1 MPWPVYHGIKVS
13 LFKRMVLLLSGGDCL
28 ILIKIIRNR
37 MKVKLIPGLLLMLAL
52 AGCGGSQK
60 YNYVTVEDGIFSLA
74 GEPYYFIGA
83 NYWYGAILG
92 TEGRYGDRE
101 RLLRELDHMKS
112 IGITNLRVMV
122 GPEGPDNEPYRV
134 TPALQV
140 APGEYSREM
149 LDGLDFL
156 MAEMGRREM
165 HAILFLNNAWD
176 WSGGFSQYLS
186 WNGYG
191 PIPNPNIPP
200 NTWPQFMS
208 FSGRFNTC
216 EPCISQFEEFIR
228 FILGRTNRYTGIKYT
243 DDPAIMT
250 WEIAN
255 EPRAFSDENIPA
267 FEAMIAR
274 IAGLLQELDGNHLVT
289 TGTEGRHGCEQQME
303 VFERIHADPNIDYLV
318 MHIWPKN
325 WGWLDNADIA
335 GTLDSS
341 LVKTNQYINDHL
353 EVAERLNKPIALE
366 EFGLPRDQHGFSP
379 LEPTSS
385 RDAYYDNAFSQV
397 LDHAG
402 RRGPLAGCNIWA
414 YSGEGRAA
422 EGRIH
427 WLPGDD
433 YLGDPPQEE
442 QGLNSVFD
450 TDSTIELISVHN
462 RRLREVINK

>member
-1 MPWPVYHGIKVS
+1 MKG
-13 LFKRMVLLLSGGDCL
+13 LL
-28 ILIKIIRNR
+28 
-37 MKVKLIPGLLLMLAL
+37 PGLLLMLAL
-52 AGCGGSQK
+52 SGCDSSQE
-60 YNYVTVEDGIFSLA
+60 YSYLTVEDGIFRLA

-92 TEGRYGDRE
+92 TEGEYGDRE

-122 GPEGPDNEPYRV
+122 GPEGPDNEPFRV

-140 APGEYSREM
+140 APGEYSEVM
-149 LDGLDFL
+149 LDGLDYL
-156 MAEMGRREM
+156 LAEMGKREM

-176 WSGGFSQYLS
+176 WSGGFSQYLN

-191 PIPNPNIPP
+191 PIPNPNLPG
-200 NTWPQFMS
+200 NTWPQFMA
-208 FSGRFNTC
+208 FSGQFNTC
-216 EPCISQFEEFIR
+216 EPCIRQFEEYIR
-228 FILGRTNRYTGIKYT
+228 FITGRANRYNGLKYS

-267 FEAMIAR
+267 FESMIAR
-274 IAGLLQELDGNHLVT
+274 IAALLQELDENHLVT
-289 TGTEGRHGCEQQME
+289 TGTEGRHGCEQKME

-325 WGWLDNADIA
+325 WGWLDIKDIG
-335 GTLDSS
+335 GTLDTAIM
-341 LVKTNQYINDHL
+341 LTNRYINDHL
-353 EVAERLNKPIALE
+353 EVAERLNKPIVLE
-366 EFGLPRDQHGFSP
+366 EFGLPRDLHGFSP
-379 LEPTSS
+379 QEPATY
-385 RDAYYDNAFSQV
+385 RDRYYSNAFGQV
-397 LDHAG
+397 LEHAG
-402 RRGPLAGCNIWA
+402 RLGPLAGCNIWA
-414 YSGEGRAA
+414 WAGEGRAA

-450 TDSTIELISVHN
+450 SDSAVGLISDFSL
-462 RRLREVINK
+462 RLTSITKK

>member
-1 MPWPVYHGIKVS
+1 MKG
-13 LFKRMVLLLSGGDCL
+13 LF
-28 ILIKIIRNR
+28 
-37 MKVKLIPGLLLMLAL
+37 PGLLLILAL
-52 AGCGGSQK
+52 SGCGSSQE
-60 YNYVTVEDGIFSLA
+60 YSYVTVEDGIFRLA
-74 GEPYYFIGA
+74 GEPYYFVGA

-92 TEGRYGDRE
+92 TEGEYGDRG

-122 GPEGPDNEPYRV
+122 GPEGPDNEPFRV

-140 APGEYSREM
+140 APGEYSEVM

-156 MAEMGRREM
+156 LAEMGKREM

-176 WSGGFSQYLS
+176 WSGGFSQYLN

-191 PIPNPNIPP
+191 PIPNPNLPG
-200 NTWPQFMS
+200 NTWPQFMA
-208 FSGRFNTC
+208 FSGQFNTC
-216 EPCISQFEEFIR
+216 EPCIGQFVEYIR
-228 FILGRTNRYTGIKYT
+228 FIVGRTNSYTGLKYT

-274 IAGLLQELDGNHLVT
+274 IASLLQELDENHLVT
-289 TGTEGRHGCEQQME
+289 TGTEGRHGCEQKME

-325 WGWLDNADIA
+325 WGWLDIKDI
-335 GTLDSS
+335 GGSLDTAIV
-341 LVKTNQYINDHL
+341 LTNRYMSDHL
-353 EVAERLNKPIALE
+353 EVAARLNKPIVLE
-366 EFGLPRDQHGFSP
+366 EFGLPRDLHGFS
-379 LEPTSS
+379 LQEPTIS
-385 RDAYYDNAFSQV
+385 RDRYYSNAFGQV
-397 LDHAG
+397 LEHAG
-402 RRGPLAGCNIWA
+402 RLGPLAGCNIWA
-414 YSGEGRAA
+414 WAGEGRAA
-422 EGRIH
+422 DGRIH

-450 TDSTIELISVHN
+450 TDSTVDLIADFS
-462 RRLREVINK
+462 RRLYSLNNK

>member
-1 MPWPVYHGIKVS
+1 MTGK
-13 LFKRMVLLLSGGDCL
+13 LFT
-28 ILIKIIRNR
+28 
-37 MKVKLIPGLLLMLAL
+37 GLLLILAF
-52 AGCGGSQK
+52 AGCGNSQK
-60 YNYVTVEDGIFSLA
+60 YDYITVDDGIFRLA

-92 TEGRYGDRE
+92 TGGRYGDRE
-101 RLLRELDHMKS
+101 RLLKELDEMKS

-122 GPEGPDNEPYRV
+122 GPEGPDNEPFRV

-140 APGEYSREM
+140 APGEYSEEM
-149 LDGLDFL
+149 LYGLDFL
-156 MAEMGRREM
+156 LAEMGKRGM

-191 PIPNPNIPP
+191 PIPNPNVPP

-208 FSGRFNTC
+208 FSGRFNSC
-216 EPCISQFEEFIR
+216 EPCISQFEDFIR
-228 FILGRTNRYTGIKYT
+228 FILGRTNGLTGLKYT

-267 FEAMIAR
+267 FEAMISR
-274 IAGLLQELDGNHLVT
+274 IAALLQELDKNHLVT
-289 TGTEGRHGCEQQME
+289 TGTEGRHGCEQKME
-303 VFERIHADPNIDYLV
+303 LFERIHANPDIDYLV

-325 WGWLDNADIA
+325 WGWLDVSDIGGSLA
-335 GTLDSS
+335 SS
-341 LVKTNQYINDHL
+341 TEKTNRYMNDHI
-353 EVAERLNKPIALE
+353 EVAARLNKPIVLE
-366 EFGLPRDQHGFSP
+366 EFGLPRDFHGYSP
-379 LEPTSS
+379 EESTVA
-385 RDAYYDNAFSQV
+385 RDAYYSNAFGQVVDNADK
-397 LDHAG
+397 L
-402 RRGPLAGCNIWA
+402 GPLAGCNIWA
-414 YSGEGRAA
+414 WAGRGRAS
-422 EGRIH
+422 EGHIH

-450 TDSTIELISVHN
+450 TDSTVSVIADFN
-462 RRLREVINK
+462 RRLLTLTRK

>member
-1 MPWPVYHGIKVS
+1 
-13 LFKRMVLLLSGGDCL
+13 
-28 ILIKIIRNR
+28 LIKIVEKH
-37 MKVKLIPGLLLMLAL
+37 MTGKVFTGLLLMLAL
-52 AGCGGSQK
+52 AGCGSSQK
-60 YNYVTVEDGIFSLA
+60 YDYVTVEDGIFRLA

-92 TEGRYGDRE
+92 TKGEYGDRE
-101 RLLRELDHMKS
+101 RLLSELDHMKS
-112 IGITNLRVMV
+112 IGIKNLRVMV

-140 APGEYSREM
+140 APGEYSDEM

-156 MAEMGRREM
+156 LAEMGKRGQ

-191 PIPNPNIPP
+191 PIPNPNVPP
-200 NTWPQFMS
+200 NTWPQFMA
-208 FSGRFNTC
+208 FSGQFNSC
-216 EPCISQFEEFIR
+216 EPCINQFEEFIR
-228 FILGRTNRYTGIKYT
+228 FILGRTNGYTGLKYT

-274 IAGLLQELDGNHLVT
+274 IAALLQELDENHLVT
-289 TGTEGRHGCEQQME
+289 TGTEGRHGCEQKME
-303 VFERIHADPNIDYLV
+303 LFERIHADPNIDYLV

-325 WGWLDNADIA
+325 WGWLDVTDISGSLA
-335 GTLDSS
+335 SS
-341 LVKTNQYINDHL
+341 IEKTNRYMDDHV
-353 EVAERLNKPIALE
+353 EVARRLNKPIVLE
-366 EFGLPRDQHGFSP
+366 EFGLPRDSHGYSP
-379 LEPTSS
+379 QESTVS
-385 RDAYYDNAFSQV
+385 RDTYYYNAFGKVLYNAGSQ
-397 LDHAG
+397 
-402 RRGPLAGCNIWA
+402 GPLAGCNIWA
-414 YSGEGRAA
+414 YAGEGRAT
-422 EGRIH
+422 EGHLH

-450 TDSTIELISVHN
+450 TDSTISVISDFSL
-462 RRLREVINK
+462 RLSSLTKK

>member
-1 MPWPVYHGIKVS
+1 MTGKVWS
-13 LFKRMVLLLSGGDCL
+13 
-28 ILIKIIRNR
+28 
-37 MKVKLIPGLLLMLAL
+37 GLLLLLAL
-52 AGCGGSQK
+52 AGCGSSQM
-60 YNYVTVEDGIFSLA
+60 YDYVKVEEGIFRLA

-83 NYWYGAILG
+83 NYWHGAILG
-92 TEGRYGDRE
+92 TAGQYGDRD
-101 RLLRELDHMKS
+101 RLLRELDHMKG

-122 GPEGPDNEPYRV
+122 GPEGPDNEPFRV

-140 APGEYSREM
+140 APGEYNEEI

-156 MAEMGRREM
+156 LAEMGKRSM

-208 FSGRFNTC
+208 YSGQFHNC
-216 EPCISQFEEFIR
+216 GPCISQFEEFIR
-228 FILGRTNRYTGIKYT
+228 VIVGRRNSYTGLEYIE
-243 DDPAIMT
+243 DPAIMT

-267 FEAMIAR
+267 FESMISR
-274 IAGLLQELDGNHLVT
+274 IASLLQELDKNHLVT
-289 TGTEGRHGCEQQME
+289 TGTEGRHGCEQQIE
-303 VFERIHADPNIDYLV
+303 LFERIHANPDIDYLV

-325 WGWLDNADIA
+325 WGWLDIKDIS
-335 GTLDSS
+335 GSLTSS
-341 LVKTNQYINDHL
+341 IAKTNLYINDHL
-353 EVAERLNKPIALE
+353 DVARRLNKPIVLE
-366 EFGLPRDQHGFSP
+366 EFGLPRDYHGFSP
-379 LEPTSS
+379 EESTVS
-385 RDAYYDNAFSQV
+385 RDTYYSNAFGQV
-397 LDHAG
+397 LDNAG
-402 RRGPLAGCNIWA
+402 RLGPLAGCNIWA
-414 YSGEGRAA
+414 WAGEGRAA

-450 TDSTIELISVHN
+450 TDSTIYVIADFSSRLSTLI
-462 RRLREVINK
+462 KK